1 MAIFDV
7 IEKDKADDNL
17 VWRYPKTNF
26 NTMSQLIVHES
37 QEAIFFSNGKAL
49 DLFGPGK
56 YTLTTN
62 NIPLLKTFLNIPTGF
77 RSPFRCEVY
86 FIDKTEKNSKWGTSS
101 KIEFLD
107 PKYNFPIQIGACGE
121 MRFIIEDSR
130 KLLIKL
136 VGIKKTIDNE
146 TIDNFFTSCILTKV
160 KSYMANIIA
169 ENKICIFEIDKYLNE
184 FSETLQK
191 LLAKDFADY
200 GIKLNKFFINTILKP
215 DDDKQ
220 YLEFKELFF
229 KQTVSVAEAELRQKV
244 NLIDEETKAKQ
255 KIIASKAEATK
266 RSQEGY
272 TYQEERSFD
281 VGEKMAENE
290 GVGEFANVGVGL
302 GIMSGIGTTLGDKV
316 GNNVSGIIAN
326 IDATTKICPN
336 CGTSN
341 SIDHNFCKKCGT
353 SLKNNLVCPNC
364 HNQLDQNTVFCP
376 KCGRRVN

>member
-1 MAIFDV
+1 MAIFEV
-7 IEKDKADDNL
+7 IKKVKADDNL
-17 VWRYPKTNF
+17 VWKYPKTNF
-26 NTMSQLIVHES
+26 NTMSQLIAHES
-37 QEAIFFSNGKAL
+37 QEALFFSNGKAL

-77 RSPFRCEVY
+77 RSPFVCEVY
-86 FIDKTEKNSKWGTSS
+86 FIDTTEKNSKWGTSS

-136 VGIKKTIDNE
+136 VGTKKTIDNE

-160 KSYMANIIA
+160 KSYMANIIT
-169 ENKICIFEIDKYLNE
+169 ENQICIFEIDKYLNE

-191 LLAKDFADY
+191 LLEKDFADY
-200 GIKLNKFFINTILKP
+200 GIKLNKFFVTTILKP
-215 DDDKQ
+215 EEDKQ

-255 KIIASKAEATK
+255 KIIASKAEAAK
-266 RSQEGY
+266 RQQEGY

-281 VGEKMAENE
+281 VGEKMAANE
-290 GVGEFANVGVGL
+290 GIGEFANVGVGL

-316 GNNVSGIIAN
+316 GNNVSGIITN
-326 IDATTKICPN
+326 IDTNQKTCPN

-341 SIDHNFCKKCGT
+341 SSDHSFCKKCGT
-353 SLKNNLVCPNC
+353 PLNSPQICPNC
-364 HNQLDQNTVFCP
+364 HTKLESDMAFCP
-376 KCGRRVN
+376 KCGRRVK

>member
-1 MAIFDV
+1 MAIFEV
-7 IEKDKADDNL
+7 IKKVKADDNL
-17 VWRYPKTNF
+17 IWRYPKTNF

-37 QEAIFFSNGKAL
+37 QEALFFSNGKAL

-77 RSPFRCEVY
+77 RSPFQCEVY

-121 MRFIIEDSR
+121 MRFIVEDAR

-160 KSYMANIIA
+160 KSYMANIIT
-169 ENKICIFEIDKYLNE
+169 ENKICIFEVDKYLNE
-184 FSETLQK
+184 FSDTLQK
-191 LLAKDFADY
+191 LLNKDFADY
-200 GIKLNKFFINTILKP
+200 GIKLNKFFVTTILKP
-215 DDDKQ
+215 EDDKQ

-229 KQTVSVAEAELRQKV
+229 KQTVSVAEAEIRQKI

-290 GVGEFANVGVGL
+290 GVGEFANAGVGL

-316 GNNVSGIIAN
+316 GNNVSGVIAN
-326 IDATTKICPN
+326 IDATTKTCPN

-364 HNQLDQNTVFCP
+364 HNQLDQNTIFCP

>member
-1 MAIFDV
+1 MAIFEV
-7 IEKDKADDNL
+7 IKKVKADDNL
-17 VWRYPKTNF
+17 VWKYPKTNF

-37 QEAIFFSNGKAL
+37 QEALFFSNGKAL

-77 RSPFRCEVY
+77 RSPFQCEVY

-121 MRFIIEDSR
+121 MRFIVEDAR

-160 KSYMANIIA
+160 KSYMANIIT
-169 ENKICIFEIDKYLNE
+169 ENKICIFEVDKYLNE
-184 FSETLQK
+184 FSDTLQK
-191 LLAKDFADY
+191 LLNKDFADY
-200 GIKLNKFFINTILKP
+200 GIKLNKFFVTTILKP
-215 DDDKQ
+215 EDDKQ

-229 KQTVSVAEAELRQKV
+229 KQTVSVAEAEIRQKV
-244 NLIDEETKAKQ
+244 NIIDEETKAKQ
-255 KIIASKAEATK
+255 KVIASEAEAKK
-266 RSQEGY
+266 RAQEGY
-272 TYQEERSFD
+272 SYQEERSYNAL
-281 VGEKMAENE
+281 EKMAANE

-316 GNNVSGIIAN
+316 GNNVQGVIAN
-326 IDATTKICPN
+326 IDNSTK
-336 CGTSN
+336 T
-341 SIDHNFCKKCGT
+341 
-353 SLKNNLVCPNC
+353 
-364 HNQLDQNTVFCP
+364 CP
-376 KCGRRVN
+376 KCGTTNTGKFCSNCGSEKPAGEWFCPQCGTKNTGNFCSNCGTKKPA

>member
-1 MAIFDV
+1 MAIFEV
-7 IEKDKADDNL
+7 IKKVKADDNL
-17 VWRYPKTNF
+17 VWKYPKTNF

-37 QEAIFFSNGKAL
+37 QEALFFSNGKAL

-77 RSPFRCEVY
+77 RSPFQCEVY
-86 FIDKTEKNSKWGTSS
+86 FINKTEKNSKWGTSS

-121 MRFIIEDSR
+121 MRFIVEDAR

-160 KSYMANIIA
+160 KSYMANIIT
-169 ENKICIFEIDKYLNE
+169 ENKICIFEVDKYLNE
-184 FSETLQK
+184 FSDTLQK
-191 LLAKDFADY
+191 LLNKDFADY
-200 GIKLNKFFINTILKP
+200 GIKLNKFFVTTILKP
-215 DDDKQ
+215 EDDKQ

-229 KQTVSVAEAELRQKV
+229 KQTVSVAEAEIRQKV
-244 NLIDEETKAKQ
+244 NIIDEETKAKQ
-255 KIIASKAEATK
+255 KVIASEAEAKK
-266 RSQEGY
+266 RAQEGY
-272 TYQEERSFD
+272 SYQEERSYNAL
-281 VGEKMAENE
+281 EKMAANE

-316 GNNVSGIIAN
+316 GNNVQGVIAN
-326 IDATTKICPN
+326 IDNNTKTCPK
-336 CGTSN
+336 CGTAN
-341 SIDHNFCKKCGT
+341 SKDHSFCKKCGT
-353 SLKNNLVCPNC
+353 SLENSLTCPNC
-364 HNQLDQNTVFCP
+364 HHKLEPDNIFCP
-376 KCGRRVN
+376 KCGRRIK